1 MIVLFIGKVAFM
13 HINNSELKFTNSDTY
28 GYTYDTE
35 VYMEKERKQ
44 ATTDSDPY
52 YSETT
57 DKGST

>member
-1 MIVLFIGKVAFM
+1 M

-35 VYMEKERKQ
+35 VYLEKERKQ